1 MYDMKHAKN
10 RRWARRKMIRMG
22 LMKSDFVT
30 GPFKGKDWSHE
41 AAFTAKKEAPLKP
54 LK

>member
-30 GPFKGKDWSHE
+30 GPFKGRIGATKLRSPRRRKH
-41 AAFTAKKEAPLKP
+41 L
-54 LK
+54 